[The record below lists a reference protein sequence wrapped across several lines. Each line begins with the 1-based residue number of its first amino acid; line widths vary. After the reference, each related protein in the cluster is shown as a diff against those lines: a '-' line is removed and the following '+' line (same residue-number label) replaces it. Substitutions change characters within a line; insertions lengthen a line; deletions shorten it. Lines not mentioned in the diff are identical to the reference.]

1 MSEKQLTQS
10 QQEFREYCAR
20 WLEENKPE
28 PHPIPLPQAA
38 YEVTDPSHL
47 TYLQEWQAKCW
58 EAGLIAS
65 DLPKRYGGHD
75 MTDCQA
81 IASAEVRLSLIH
93 I

>member
-58 EAGLIAS
+58 EVLSTKFIIKRRQS
-65 DLPKRYGGHD
+65 DSFKYSRNN
-75 MTDCQA
+75 
-81 IASAEVRLSLIH
+81 
-93 I
+93 